1 MAERP
6 WRDLVERWRS
16 GTASSQR
23 ATLLLLLALVSAC
36 FAISFPYYS
45 VMPVSTYFVWLVL
58 GMLLLKHRQLVVLT
72 SWTVTGALVL
82 AVVDGLRDGEFGSA
96 RASGM
101 LALVL
106 GAALILFQSRRQRSG
121 LPVPLG
127 GAMLADLRD
136 RLHRQGTVPPLPD
149 GWRCQSAMVAA
160 HDVGYAGDFMVARL
174 AEDRSSLE
182 MVLVDVVGKGV
193 AAGTDA
199 LQFAGALGG
208 LIGSLPPVALVEA
221 ANDFLLRQD
230 SDETFATAVHVL
242 VDLRSGRY
250 ELHSAGHPPALVWR
264 AAQQEWEVDDA
275 RGTAL
280 GVQRRPDLHHST
292 GTLDPGDALM
302 FYTDGV
308 VERPGLDLDEGI
320 DWLRSTARTAL
331 DAGFAG
337 LADRVLREV
346 PRGDDDR
353 AVLVL
358 DRCPRAAPPL

>member
-1 MAERP
+1 MPDRP
-6 WRDLVERWRS
+6 RPTHTLVGEWRS
-16 GTASSQR
+16 GTSRSQWTVL
-23 ATLLLLLALVSAC
+23 ALLLVAVTVC
-36 FAISFPYYS
+36 FGISLPFYS
-45 VMPVSTYFVWLVL
+45 VMPVSTYFVWLVV
-58 GMLLLKHRQLVVLT
+58 GMLLLKHRQLTVLVAY
-72 SWTVTGALVL
+72 TVLGALTL
-82 AVVDGLRDGEFGSA
+82 AVVDGLHDGQFGSA

-101 LALVL
+101 AALAL
-106 GAALILFQSRRQRSG
+106 GGALILYQSRHQRSG

-136 RLHRQGTVPPLPD
+136 RLQRQGTVPPLPD
-149 GWRCQSAMVAA
+149 GWHCETAMVAA

-174 AEDRSSLE
+174 DESRGQLE

-208 LIGSLPPVALVEA
+208 LIGALPPVALVEA

-242 VDLRSGRY
+242 VDLRTGAY
-250 ELHSAGHPPALVWR
+250 ELHSAGHPPALVWDH
-264 AAQQEWEVDDA
+264 VDRHWVADSA

-280 GVQRRPDLHHST
+280 GVQSRPELHHST
-292 GTLDPGDALM
+292 GVLQPGDGLL

-308 VERPGLDLDEGI
+308 VERPGLDIDAGI
-320 DWLRSTARTAL
+320 DWLRETARTAVL
-331 DAGFAG
+331 GGFEGAGR
-337 LADRVLREV
+337 RVLRKV
-346 PRGDDDR
+346 RRGDDDR

-358 DRCPRAAPPL
+358 HRRSMR

>member
-1 MAERP
+1 MVA
-6 WRDLVERWRS
+6 
-16 GTASSQR
+16 
-23 ATLLLLLALVSAC
+23 LAL
-36 FAISFPYYS
+36 
-45 VMPVSTYFVWLVL
+45 
-58 GMLLLKHRQLVVLT
+58 G
-72 SWTVTGALVL
+72 G
-82 AVVDGLRDGEFGSA
+82 
-96 RASGM
+96 
-101 LALVL
+101 
-106 GAALILFQSRRQRSG
+106 ALILYQSRLQRSG

-136 RLHRQGTVPPLPD
+136 RLQRQGTVPPLPD
-149 GWRCQSAMVAA
+149 GWHCETAMVAA

-174 AEDRSSLE
+174 DEARGQLE

-208 LIGSLPPVALVEA
+208 LIGALPPVALVEA

-242 VDLRSGRY
+242 VDLRTGAY
-250 ELHSAGHPPALVWR
+250 ELHSAGHPPVLVWDHAER
-264 AAQQEWEVDDA
+264 RWAPDSA

-280 GVQRRPDLHHST
+280 GVQIRPELHHST
-292 GTLDPGDALM
+292 GVLAPGDGLL

-308 VERPGLDLDEGI
+308 VERPRVDIDAGI
-320 DWLRSTARTAL
+320 EWLCSTAATAVV
-331 DAGFAG
+331 DGFEG
-337 LADRVLREV
+337 VSRRVLRKV

-358 DRCPRAAPPL
+358 HRLEGL